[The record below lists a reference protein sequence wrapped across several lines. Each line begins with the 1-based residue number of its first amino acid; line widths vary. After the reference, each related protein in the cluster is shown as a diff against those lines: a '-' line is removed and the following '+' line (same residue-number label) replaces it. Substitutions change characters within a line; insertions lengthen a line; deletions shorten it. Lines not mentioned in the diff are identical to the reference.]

1 MKEPISTALP
11 DDASP
16 PVLSET
22 IRSRHFSLCA
32 ILNSRLAQLQAAR
45 SVWSEKAPKHAAE
58 TIIRSEN
65 KSALYDFLRVVNL
78 KPSLWNLDF
87 AALMVPAISDSVK
100 DEVFEECSLLSFD
113 CHRRC
118 SHLDHE

>member
-1 MKEPISTALP
+1 MKEPISTTLP

-16 PVLSET
+16 AVLCEA

-45 SVWSEKAPKHAAE
+45 SVWSERHPKHAAE

-65 KSALYDFLRVVNL
+65 KSALWDFLRVINL

-87 AALMVPAISDSVK
+87 AALLLPAVAENMID
-100 DEVFEECSLLSFD
+100 DVFEE
-113 CHRRC
+113 
-118 SHLDHE
+118 